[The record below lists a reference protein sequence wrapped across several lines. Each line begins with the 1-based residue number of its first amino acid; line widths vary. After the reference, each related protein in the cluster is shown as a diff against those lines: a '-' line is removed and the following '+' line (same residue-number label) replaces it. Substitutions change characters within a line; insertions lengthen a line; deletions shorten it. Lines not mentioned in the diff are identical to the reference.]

1 MFGLRAT
8 LLGALD
14 CLNRFKV
21 YGFISVC
28 IDKSDA
34 EYLKPPLRRSGAAGP
49 EVSLYQTR
57 KVDTKNSF

>member
-8 LLGALD
+8 LFGALD

-34 EYLKPPLRRSGAAGP
+34 EYLKPP
-49 EVSLYQTR
+49 T
-57 KVDTKNSF
+57 